1 MKKLLDQA
9 MGAVSG
15 SARDAASRV
24 EGAALSTRD
33 AVLDKVSI
41 ATGAATKLYAGVVGT
56 VTVMID
62 VGIVVAAIAAPVPT
76 AVALG
81 LLWLLEHQMRSVSN
95 VVDDSVEDERAGR
108 QLKRVTGLL
117 KKYGQIPETATLRT
131 AGVVM
136 NINSRSGE
144 VSGTIVAGA
153 YEGQSLGSLSASDLQ
168 LLIATSN
175 DDDTRSVLEG
185 YRALR
190 EAQGIV
196 S

>member
-41 ATGAATKLYAGVVGT
+41 ATGAATKLCAGVVGT

-95 VVDDSVEDERAGR
+95 VIDDSVEDERAGR

-136 NINSRSGE
+136 HINSRSGE

-153 YEGQSLGSLSASDLQ
+153 FEGQSLGSLSASDLQ